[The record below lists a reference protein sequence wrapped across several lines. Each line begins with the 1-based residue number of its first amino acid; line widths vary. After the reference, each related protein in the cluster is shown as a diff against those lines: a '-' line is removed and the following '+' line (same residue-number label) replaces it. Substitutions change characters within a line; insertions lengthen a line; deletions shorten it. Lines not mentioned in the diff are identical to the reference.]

1 MFGWSGFHS
10 SCDTNGNAAYL
21 FDIRKSERVT
31 RLSLNKN
38 TWSPKRGRKVFFLGR
53 MYLDIG
59 KELTQRKGW
68 YDKTCARWRRR
79 IRICRARKVDE
90 VHSCQYPLN
99 ISPPSSSRAEPKK
112 STADSI
118 VGRTVGEITLLTTLN
133 VAFHLY
139 CCRKNRQLRV
149 MARYSLPRAELH
161 SPLPIY
167 GHGTADS
174 AQPLAFSRP
183 FYDTDH
189 EH

>member
-1 MFGWSGFHS
+1 
-10 SCDTNGNAAYL
+10 
-21 FDIRKSERVT
+21 
-31 RLSLNKN
+31 
-38 TWSPKRGRKVFFLGR
+38 

-68 YDKTCARWRRR
+68 CDKTCARWRRR

-118 VGRTVGEITLLTTLN
+118 VGRTVGEIALLTTLN
-133 VAFHLY
+133 IAFLLY

-149 MARYSLPRAELH
+149 MARYSLPPAELH

-167 GHGTADS
+167 GHETADR

-183 FYDTDH
+183 FMILITSISWALNDP
-189 EH
+189 